1 VPRLRRS
8 LVFLDAIDALTRA
21 AIACRVFDAKHI
33 LLDHPKEARAYSKYM
48 KPKFARRQSAR
59 KKEAAISTR
68 GNNKHWPRPTS
79 EEVKLAKR
87 AEKALL
93 RISRDLAAGRIN
105 YTAGAKMKY
114 LLDHPKEA
122 RAYGKYVKWRFAQKK
137 RASTR

>member
-1 VPRLRRS
+1 
-8 LVFLDAIDALTRA
+8 
-21 AIACRVFDAKHI
+21 
-33 LLDHPKEARAYSKYM
+33 M
-48 KPKFARRQSAR
+48 KRKFARRQSAR